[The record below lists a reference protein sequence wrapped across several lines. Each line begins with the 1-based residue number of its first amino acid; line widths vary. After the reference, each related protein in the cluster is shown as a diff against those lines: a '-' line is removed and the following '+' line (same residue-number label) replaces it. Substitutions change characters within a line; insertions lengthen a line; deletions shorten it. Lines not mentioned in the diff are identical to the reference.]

1 MLELWLKT
9 QDLKHHT
16 CVWLHRSLLYLSLKR
31 LSVNHD
37 AYSVN
42 AGTKGMGM
50 TSKCDLFW
58 EEGGRAGETNR
69 KKETAGRRKEEW
81 EGDWRQGGGEEGFGP
96 QVTGLL
102 SFLDRPL
109 SLLVKKT
116 LLFSEEYSLQDF
128 FFLFSQSCT
137 QMMVS
142 TLRALTKK
150 TKKQISP
157 LHFCFTSIT
166 CREGVALPRYVLEQV
181 CLTTASACVCVSG
194 FVCVFHIIYKLIYK
208 LLGMYCMFVI
218 YKCVSK
224 CMCVHVLLFCAWC
237 VYVCVCVW
245 VCVFSLGNRQVP
257 LQSQTAGCSPQS
269 LTPWYPAEEDVP
281 PVACWS
287 PGLSCQIPY
296 DTAK

>member
-16 CVWLHRSLLYLSLKR
+16 CVWLHRNLLYLSLKR

-150 TKKQISP
+150 TKKNLSSSLLFHVHYLSGGCCSP
-157 LHFCFTSIT
+157 QVRAWAGLSHNSI
-166 CREGVALPRYVLEQV
+166 CM
-181 CLTTASACVCVSG
+181 CLCQWVCVCVSYHLQVNLQITG
-194 FVCVFHIIYKLIYK
+194 
-208 LLGMYCMFVI
+208 
-218 YKCVSK
+218 
-224 CMCVHVLLFCAWC
+224 HVL
-237 VYVCVCVW
+237 YVCH
-245 VCVFSLGNRQVP
+245 
-257 LQSQTAGCSPQS
+257 
-269 LTPWYPAEEDVP
+269 
-281 PVACWS
+281 
-287 PGLSCQIPY
+287 I
-296 DTAK
+296 

>member
-1 MLELWLKT
+1 MRGGLETGW
-9 QDLKHHT
+9 
-16 CVWLHRSLLYLSLKR
+16 R
-31 LSVNHD
+31 
-37 AYSVN
+37 
-42 AGTKGMGM
+42 
-50 TSKCDLFW
+50 
-58 EEGGRAGETNR
+58 GGRLWASSHR
-69 KKETAGRRKEEW
+69 TAL
-81 EGDWRQGGGEEGFGP
+81 F
-96 QVTGLL
+96 
-102 SFLDRPL
+102 FLDRPL

-142 TLRALTKK
+142 TLRALKKQK

-224 CMCVHVLLFCAWC
+224 CMCVFVLLFCA
-237 VYVCVCVW
+237 
-245 VCVFSLGNRQVP
+245 
-257 LQSQTAGCSPQS
+257 
-269 LTPWYPAEEDVP
+269 
-281 PVACWS
+281 
-287 PGLSCQIPY
+287 
-296 DTAK
+296 